1 MIVLIVTLSR
11 IQGEQNREKFSVYL
25 GKATCQL
32 YTSSGVITMM
42 MTTMGKHT
50 TLNANIELLFFFFFE
65 KKEKKLKKH
74 CPLIMTIIIVI
85 KKSLSYSSEKNLRG
99 PLNNPLHLARSQS
112 CLYSFKVRA
121 ILRRI
126 FNSSVLRGR
135 LLIEKT
141 FTRRN

>member
-11 IQGEQNREKFSVYL
+11 IQGEQNREQFSVYL

-50 TLNANIELLFFFFFE
+50 TLKANIELLFFSFL
-65 KKEKKLKKH
+65 KKKKKLKKH